1 MSTRFSN
8 KKSLLPSLGV
18 SLLCVLVIASAL
30 LALAHSSKPI
40 VAHATTSSFSF
51 TYTGDYDHTA
61 QTTANLQYIAGSG
74 VNFHLALGDFNYDKT
89 STADAWGTYA
99 KSLLPANFPFEIV
112 AGAHDSSQMSTY
124 ETDLPDQIGN
134 ISATCSACAYGQQY
148 YFDYP
153 VAAPLARIIMVS
165 PNQTIPGYTYN
176 YNVGGAD
183 YNWVSNAID
192 AAHAANIPWVF
203 VGMHEYCFVIGTA
216 ACGNQQLL
224 DLLLRKH
231 VDLIMQAQKHDYQ
244 ASKQLALN
252 DTTCQTLN
260 AASYNPSCVVDS
272 TTNMSKGAGSVILV
286 TGTGGASQLAIDTSD
301 PKISYFRN
309 YMGANLNETWGVS
322 QFTVT
327 PTQLI
332 EQFVGTS
339 EGTFTDGFTITDGSA
354 TPIPTPSLPPSPT
367 ASPSPTPSPTITG
380 TPTPLQPGPVNKLW
394 YFAEGR
400 VGAGFNEWLSLDNP
414 TANAC
419 QVNITYLYT
428 PDRGSAQTKTVPVSV
443 PANQRVTE
451 YVDGDLGTSTN
462 GFGVTDS
469 AIVTVDTTTTPN
481 CTGIVAER
489 PMYFNALGTKSGS
502 DVLGVSKLGTTFY
515 IADVAVNGQA
525 GGGSYSSFLP
535 ILNPPNSS
543 GPASV
548 TATYYA
554 NGMQVGQQTATVAIG
569 TRGTIFPNNA
579 TPALPTHVS
588 VVVTSS
594 VPVDVERPTY
604 FSNINGGNAGTVSG
618 GADVIGVQTLSSD
631 WLFAEGYTGGQFQE
645 YFAIANLDASAN
657 ATAVVTIKLEFQGG
671 GTSSFTINVPSLSET
686 IWNVN
691 TAAPNT
697 TVSAE
702 ITSTGAKIVAE
713 REMFFR
719 YNHQANGRSL
729 QVAGG
734 TDALGQVGPATSS
747 LYSFAEGY
755 VNTGYDEWLTLQNP
769 TASAETIW
777 VTLYNA
783 LGHTYT
789 FSLNVAAQ
797 SRATQDIAGIVLHS
811 LYQNGD
817 GYKGLEVSMTVQTT
831 SVSGGP
837 FVAERPM
844 YWNASG
850 TQGGTDI
857 IGYTGD

>member
-1 MSTRFSN
+1 M
-8 KKSLLPSLGV
+8 
-18 SLLCVLVIASAL
+18 
-30 LALAHSSKPI
+30 
-40 VAHATTSSFSF
+40 
-51 TYTGDYDHTA
+51 
-61 QTTANLQYIAGSG
+61 
-74 VNFHLALGDFNYDKT
+74 
-89 STADAWGTYA
+89 
-99 KSLLPANFPFEIV
+99 
-112 AGAHDSSQMSTY
+112 
-124 ETDLPDQIGN
+124 
-134 ISATCSACAYGQQY
+134 
-148 YFDYP
+148 
-153 VAAPLARIIMVS
+153 
-165 PNQTIPGYTYN
+165 
-176 YNVGGAD
+176 
-183 YNWVSNAID
+183 
-192 AAHAANIPWVF
+192 
-203 VGMHEYCFVIGTA
+203 
-216 ACGNQQLL
+216 
-224 DLLLRKH
+224 
-231 VDLIMQAQKHDYQ
+231 
-244 ASKQLALN
+244 
-252 DTTCQTLN
+252 
-260 AASYNPSCVVDS
+260 
-272 TTNMSKGAGSVILV
+272 
-286 TGTGGASQLAIDTSD
+286 
-301 PKISYFRN
+301 
-309 YMGANLNETWGVS
+309 
-322 QFTVT
+322 
-327 PTQLI
+327 
-332 EQFVGTS
+332 
-339 EGTFTDGFTITDGSA
+339 
-354 TPIPTPSLPPSPT
+354 
-367 ASPSPTPSPTITG
+367 
-380 TPTPLQPGPVNKLW
+380 
-394 YFAEGR
+394 
-400 VGAGFNEWLSLDNP
+400 
-414 TANAC
+414 
-419 QVNITYLYT
+419 
-428 PDRGSAQTKTVPVSV
+428 SV

-719 YNHQANGRSL
+719 FNHQANGRSL